1 MENTSISSAKVH
13 KQPENTLLS
22 SSKNSTNQSGISFMD
37 ALSNH
42 LLGIKQPTVKEAI
55 AMQKTELRAIAKS
68 ILEEFRIQSQSK
80 RMELIEKL
88 LKKSENEEDSYSK
101 CLEIFKKLMRGE
113 KVSPEEMKYLMQ
125 FAPLLFLVYQLMQE
139 EDAQITPEEPEE
151 DSAEQ
156 SAESNTDKC
165 SSSIA
170 QAVLTYTPDTAAAS

>member
-13 KQPENTLLS
+13 KQPENTPLS
-22 SSKNSTNQSGISFMD
+22 SSKNSTNQSGISF
-37 ALSNH
+37 
-42 LLGIKQPTVKEAI
+42 KEAI
-55 AMQKTELRAIAKS
+55 AMQKKELRAIAKS

-88 LKKSENEEDSYSK
+88 LNKSENEKDSYSK
-101 CLEIFKKLMRGE
+101 CLEIFKKLIRGE

-139 EDAQITPEEPEE
+139 DETQITTEESEE
-151 DSAEQ
+151 DNNEQ
-156 SAESNTDKC
+156 SSESSTDKC